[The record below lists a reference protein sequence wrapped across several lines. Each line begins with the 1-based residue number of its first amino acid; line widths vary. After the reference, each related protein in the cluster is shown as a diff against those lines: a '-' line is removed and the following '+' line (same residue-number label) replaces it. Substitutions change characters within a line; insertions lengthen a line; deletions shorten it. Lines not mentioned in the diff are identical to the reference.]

1 MRYILFTLF
10 LSLVLN
16 TSLLGKSKSEVILSE
31 GVLSNY
37 QFRGIFSGPLQAY
50 MDFPDLFGGGVTGAL
65 FVTARSAISNK
76 FILGATVGL
85 DHQSA
90 RLSYGGPHT
99 STYSYVYSSGNYKR
113 RSYTIAAECLFV
125 GERYH
130 NSIFYSGIGI
140 GYTYSSE
147 LYKFV
152 DNVRYASMFYGPSGM
167 VPTNPYK
174 HTRSEVA
181 WQVTIVGVEAH
192 THSFCFGAEI
202 GYGYKGI
209 GNVFAGYIF

>member
-10 LSLVLN
+10 LSLSLS
-16 TSLLGKSKSEVILSE
+16 TPLLGSSNNQVILSE
-31 GVLSNY
+31 GILSNY
-37 QFRGIFSGPLQAY
+37 QFRGIFSGPLKAY
-50 MDFPDLFGGGVTGAL
+50 MDFPDLFGGVTGAL
-65 FVTARSAISNK
+65 FVTGRSAVSNR

-85 DHQSA
+85 DNQSA

-113 RSYTIAAECLFV
+113 RSYTVAAECLFV
-125 GERYH
+125 GERYR
-130 NSIFYSGIGI
+130 NSTFYSGIGI

-147 LYKFV
+147 LYRFV

-181 WQVTIVGVEAH
+181 WQATIVGVEEQ
-192 THSFCFGAEI
+192 TRSFCFGAEV
-202 GYGYKGI
+202 GYGYKGLV
-209 GNVFAGYIF
+209 NVFAGYIFK

>member
-1 MRYILFTLF
+1 MRYILFTLA
-10 LSLVLN
+10 LCLLLD
-16 TSLLGKSKSEVILSE
+16 TSLSARGKNEIILSE

-37 QFRGIFSGPLQAY
+37 QFRGIFSGPLKAY
-50 MDFPDLFGGGVTGAL
+50 MDFPDLLGGVTGAL
-65 FVTARSAISNK
+65 FVTGRSAVSNK

-125 GERYH
+125 GERYR
-130 NSIFYSGIGI
+130 NSTFYSGIGI

-147 LYKFV
+147 LYRFV
-152 DNVRYASMFYGPSGM
+152 DNVKYASMFFGPSGM

-181 WQVTIVGVEAH
+181 WQVTIIGVEEH

-209 GNVFAGYIF
+209 GNVFAGYTF